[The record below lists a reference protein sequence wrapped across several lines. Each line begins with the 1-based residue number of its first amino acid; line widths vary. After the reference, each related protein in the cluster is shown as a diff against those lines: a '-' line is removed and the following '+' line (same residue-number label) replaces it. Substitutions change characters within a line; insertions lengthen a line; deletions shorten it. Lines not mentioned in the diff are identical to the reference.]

1 MRLALPH
8 SLGREEVRRRLQS
21 RIGELGNHIPGGVA
35 EVSHS
40 WSGEDRMNL
49 VVGVMGQQVAA
60 TIDVE
65 EERVVLDVSLPGM
78 LSFLEPA
85 IKGAVESAGRK
96 LLT

>member
-8 SLGREEVRRRLQS
+8 KLGRDEVRRRLRS
-21 RIGELGNHIPGGVA
+21 RIGELGDHIPGGMAQVDT
-35 EVSHS
+35 S
-40 WSGEDRMNL
+40 WSGEDRLNL
-49 VVGVMGQQVAA
+49 VVGAMGQQVAA

-65 EERVVLDVSLPGM
+65 EHQVVLDVTLPGM

-85 IKGAVESAGRK
+85 IKGAVENAGRK